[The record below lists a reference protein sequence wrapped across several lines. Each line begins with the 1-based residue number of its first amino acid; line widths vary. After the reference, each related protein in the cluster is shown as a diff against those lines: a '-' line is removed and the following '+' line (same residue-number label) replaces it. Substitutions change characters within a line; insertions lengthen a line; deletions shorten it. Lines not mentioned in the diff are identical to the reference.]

1 MNTSSEESVAPDEAN
16 QAEKSPCT
24 FEPALEAL
32 FATARSSLHG
42 LWASEQPEEGS
53 AFTLGEYETGEHA
66 ANHSAETPA
75 TRRRRHAA
83 YLEALHMV
91 LQLPGG
97 VGVRVLWHWLE
108 AADGFALLCQPAPQ
122 VFAAAALADYAR
134 ERLAEIAQAHPEAYV
149 RMQFAQA
156 RSLGRTLAP

>member
-1 MNTSSEESVAPDEAN
+1 MTHSSEDPVAPGEAN
-16 QAEKSPCT
+16 SSETSPLT
-24 FEPALEAL
+24 FEPELEAL
-32 FATARSSLHG
+32 FATARSALHG
-42 LWASEQPEEGS
+42 LWASEQPEKGS
-53 AFTLGEYETGEHA
+53 TFAFGPYENGAHEA
-66 ANHSAETPA
+66 DQNAEAPA
-75 TRRRRHAA
+75 SRRRRYAA

-97 VGVRVLWHWLE
+97 VGVRVLLHWLE

-134 ERLAEIAQAHPEAYV
+134 ERLAEIAQANPEAYV

-156 RSLGRTLAP
+156 RSLGRTLVP

>member
-1 MNTSSEESVAPDEAN
+1 MTHSSAEPHAPDEASRTG
-16 QAEKSPCT
+16 KSPLT
-24 FEPALEAL
+24 FEPELEAL
-32 FATARSSLHG
+32 FATARSALHG

-53 AFTLGEYETGEHA
+53 AFGSYETGAQEA
-66 ANHSAETPA
+66 DHSAETQA
-75 TRRRRHAA
+75 TRRRRYAA

-97 VGVRVLWHWLE
+97 AGVRVLLHWLE

-149 RMQFAQA
+149 RMQLAQA
-156 RSLGRTLAP
+156 RTLGRSLAP